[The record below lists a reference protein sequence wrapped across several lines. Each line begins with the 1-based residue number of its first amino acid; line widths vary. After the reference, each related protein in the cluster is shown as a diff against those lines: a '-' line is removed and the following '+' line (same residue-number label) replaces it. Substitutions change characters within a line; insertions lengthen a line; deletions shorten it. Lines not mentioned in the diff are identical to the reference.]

1 MNTTMLTRARRLF
14 DRPGIPRN
22 VVRHNCRQ
30 WARSVRMLG
39 DKWLIAK
46 PITITNRGPQ

>member
-1 MNTTMLTRARRLF
+1 MNTAMLTRARRLF
-14 DRPGIPRN
+14 DRPGIPRH

-30 WARSVRMLG
+30 WARSVRLLG

-46 PITITNRGPQ
+46 PINIIHRGPK